1 MTVANE
7 PRSLLVDDILAS
19 AARALASLNGAPVR
33 IEAPEVLSHENRRN
47 LIVRARAVPDEGQAQ
62 SVIIKATR
70 STGYDPYAAAAF
82 ESSGLVREWV
92 ATAYLA
98 SRAPGRGHGASLLTG
113 DVAQGMVVCEDLGA
127 HVRSLVDPLLSGS
140 AEDAERVLLGYAQ
153 ALGRL
158 HGDTVGCANAHAETL
173 KSVFGAHGSV
183 EPSGRNF
190 AGLAARVEQRMGGN
204 LPAGDLAQIADRL
217 GNPGAWQCLVHGD
230 PCPDNALLVAGQVR
244 LIDFEFARPG
254 HALLDA
260 IYWRIGFPT
269 CWCAGRIPPEVAV
282 RIEAAYRAE
291 VGRAMPLALDDR
303 VYEVECAYMV
313 AAWLFLALDWRFEEA
328 VRSDAQWGVASLR
341 GRLLWYLEACIDATA
356 KAGVLPGIHA
366 AATAWL
372 AELHRRWPAS
382 NPLALYPAF
391 ADAPRTCAEHGDT
404 NG

>member
-1 MTVANE
+1 VANE

-19 AARALASLNGAPVR
+19 AARALASLKGTPVR
-33 IEAPEVLSHENRRN
+33 FEAPEVLSDEKRRN
-47 LIVRARAVPDEGQAQ
+47 LIVRARAVPDAGRAQ

-70 STGYDPYAAAAF
+70 STAYDPYADTAF

-98 SRAPGRGHGASLLTG
+98 SRAPGRGHGASFLTG

-127 HVRSLVDPLLSGS
+127 HVRSLVDPLLNGS
-140 AEDAERVLLGYAQ
+140 AEAAERVLLCYAQ

-158 HGDTVGCANAHAETL
+158 HGDTVGCANAHAQTL

-183 EPSGRNF
+183 APSGRNF
-190 AGLAARVEQRMGGN
+190 ARLAARVEKRMGKS
-204 LPAGDLAQIADRL
+204 LPAGELAQIADRL

-244 LIDFEFARPG
+244 LIDFEFTRPG

-269 CWCAGRIPPEVAV
+269 CWCAGRIPPEVAA

-291 VGRAMPLALDDR
+291 VGRAMPFALDDR
-303 VYEVECAYMV
+303 VYDIECAYMTV
-313 AAWLFLALDWRFEEA
+313 AWLLFALDWRYEEA
-328 VRSDAQWGVASLR
+328 VREDAQWGVASLR
-341 GRLLWYLEACIDATA
+341 SRLLWYLEACIDATG
-356 KAGVLPGIHA
+356 KARVLPGIHA
-366 AATAWL
+366 AAAVWL
-372 AELHRRWPAS
+372 ADLHRRWPRS
-382 NPLALYPAF
+382 NPLAVYPAF
-391 ADAPRTCAEHGDT
+391 ADAPRRCRDRGNARG
-404 NG
+404 